1 LITHIIELIVHFV
14 TATISRAGYPG
25 VFVLMLFESACIP
38 IPSEIIMPFSG
49 FLVSLGKFNLFWI
62 TITGAAGN
70 LAGAVI
76 TYLIGYYGGRPFVLK
91 YGKYFFIKEKE
102 VHHAEK
108 FFERWGDFAVFMA
121 RNLPIVRTFI
131 SLPAGVAEMNFI
143 KFSIYSFI
151 GSIPWCF
158 ALAYVGMVLG
168 SNWMIIRKYG
178 DIIDIVVGVGIV
190 IFIGK
195 IIWDFY
201 HNGNGKNGDNDRK
214 KK

>member
-1 LITHIIELIVHFV
+1 MITHLIDLVV
-14 TATISRAGYPG
+14 TLVINTVSAVGYLG
-25 VFVLMLFESACIP
+25 VLILMTFESACIP

-49 FLVSLGKFNLFWI
+49 FLVSTGKFSLIWV
-62 TITGAAGN
+62 T
-70 LAGAVI
+70 LAGASGNLIGATI
-76 TYLIGYYGGRPFVLK
+76 TYIIGYYGGRPFVLK

-108 FFERWGDFAVFMA
+108 FFARWGDFAVFIA

-131 SLPAGVAEMNFI
+131 SLPAGVAEMNFP
-143 KFSIYSFI
+143 KFVLYSFI

-158 ALAYVGMVLG
+158 ALAYLGYLLG

-178 DIIDIVVGVGIV
+178 DILDIVVGIGIL

-195 IIWDFY
+195 IVFDYF
-201 HNGNGKNGDNDRK
+201 HNNNK
-214 KK
+214 

>member
-1 LITHIIELIVHFV
+1 MITYLIDLVVTLVINTVSAVGYLGIV
-14 TATISRAGYPG
+14 
-25 VFVLMLFESACIP
+25 VLMTFESACIP

-49 FLVSLGKFNLFWI
+49 FLVSTGKFSLIWV
-62 TITGAAGN
+62 T
-70 LAGAVI
+70 LAGASGNLIGATI

-108 FFERWGDFAVFMA
+108 FFARWGDFAVFIA

-131 SLPAGVAEMNFI
+131 SLPAGVAEMNFP
-143 KFSIYSFI
+143 KFVLYSFI

-158 ALAYVGMVLG
+158 ALTYLGYLLG

-178 DIIDIVVGVGIV
+178 DILDIVVGIGIL

-195 IIWDFY
+195 IIFDYF
-201 HNGNGKNGDNDRK
+201 HNNIHNNK
-214 KK
+214 

>member
-1 LITHIIELIVHFV
+1 MGYLGVLI
-14 TATISRAGYPG
+14 
-25 VFVLMLFESACIP
+25 LMTFESACIP

-49 FLVSLGKFNLFWI
+49 FLVSTGKFSLIWV
-62 TITGAAGN
+62 T
-70 LAGAVI
+70 LAGASGNLIGATI
-76 TYLIGYYGGRPFVLK
+76 TYIIGYYGGRPFVLK

-108 FFERWGDFAVFMA
+108 FFARWGDFAVFIA

-131 SLPAGVAEMNFI
+131 SLPAGVAEMNFP
-143 KFSIYSFI
+143 KFVLYSFI

-158 ALAYVGMVLG
+158 ALAYLGYLLG

-178 DIIDIVVGVGIV
+178 DILDIVVGIGIL

-195 IIWDFY
+195 IVFDYF
-201 HNGNGKNGDNDRK
+201 HNNNK
-214 KK
+214 

>member
-1 LITHIIELIVHFV
+1 MITYLIDLVVTLVINTVSAVGYLGIV
-14 TATISRAGYPG
+14 
-25 VFVLMLFESACIP
+25 VLMTFESACIP

-49 FLVSLGKFNLFWI
+49 FLVSTGKFSLIWV
-62 TITGAAGN
+62 T
-70 LAGAVI
+70 LAGASGNLIGATI
-76 TYLIGYYGGRPFVLK
+76 TYIIGYYGGRPFVLK

-108 FFERWGDFAVFMA
+108 FFARWGDFAVFIA

-131 SLPAGVAEMNFI
+131 SLPAGVAEMNFP
-143 KFSIYSFI
+143 KFVLYSFI

-158 ALAYVGMVLG
+158 ALTYLGYLLG

-178 DIIDIVVGVGIV
+178 DILDIVVGIGIL

-195 IIWDFY
+195 IIFDYF
-201 HNGNGKNGDNDRK
+201 HNNNK
-214 KK
+214 